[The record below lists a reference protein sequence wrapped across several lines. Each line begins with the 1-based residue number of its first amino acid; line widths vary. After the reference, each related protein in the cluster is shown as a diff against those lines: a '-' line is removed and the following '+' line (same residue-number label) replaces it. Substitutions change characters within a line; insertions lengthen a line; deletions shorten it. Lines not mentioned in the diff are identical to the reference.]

1 MFQVVLGK
9 ILENKKKAG
18 FSSHFDSE
26 FSLVA
31 IFKPFTGLFGC
42 SSLIS
47 FSSGEF
53 STLCKNY
60 DGKT

>member
-1 MFQVVLGK
+1 VFWGK
-9 ILENKKKAG
+9 YRKTKKKAG

-31 IFKPFTGLFGC
+31 NFKPFTALFGC

-47 FSSGEF
+47 FYSGEF
-53 STLCKNY
+53 LTLCKNY
-60 DGKT
+60 DGKTLC